1 MRTNI
6 DLDEGLLSEVAEI
19 VGTTTKRSTVEAALR
34 EVIRI
39 HALRDL
45 ADLRLDIDDTRGP
58 VSA

>member
-1 MRTNI
+1 M
-6 DLDEGLLSEVAEI
+6 SEVAEI